1 MSIVANIARNT
12 FYQAFS
18 RGFGVIAGLL
28 TVALMTRYLGQTGYG
43 YYTTIVAFLQFFG
56 VLADFGLQ
64 MTTTKLLAEP
74 NSNNSQIFGNI
85 LALRIISSVIFLG
98 ASVLVVWLLPYP
110 LIIKQGI
117 SLASLSFLFVSLQSI
132 FISIFQK
139 NLAMAKVA
147 ISEIASKSFLLLGV
161 FLAVIGNAGLLWII
175 VAVVIG
181 NSTGF
186 LILFFSA
193 FKFFKFRPQIN
204 LVIWRQIWT
213 TMWPL
218 ALTIALTLIYFR
230 ADTVILAL
238 FRPQNEVGL
247 YGATYKVL
255 EVLVQFPY
263 LFLGL
268 ILPLLTKFFVSNRL
282 VFELIIQKSF
292 ELMIIIIVPMV
303 FSVLILGDK
312 IMVFIAGP
320 EFIISGALLKILIL
334 AVALIYIG
342 ALFGYAIVAAELPKK
357 MIKFYFIDALISI
370 VLYLIFIPLFSYWAA
385 AVITIFTELIIT
397 LASYYVLKKYTR
409 LKIIKRPIIVKAL
422 LASLLMTA
430 VLIILINQNLLI
442 LVIIGLIVYVWA
454 LYLLR
459 GFSKKQVLEI
469 INLRKYS

>member
-459 GFSKKQVLEI
+459 CFSKKQVLEI

>member
-1 MSIVANIARNT
+1 
-12 FYQAFS
+12 
-18 RGFGVIAGLL
+18 
-28 TVALMTRYLGQTGYG
+28 
-43 YYTTIVAFLQFFG
+43 
-56 VLADFGLQ
+56 
-64 MTTTKLLAEP
+64 
-74 NSNNSQIFGNI
+74 
-85 LALRIISSVIFLG
+85 
-98 ASVLVVWLLPYP
+98 
-110 LIIKQGI
+110 
-117 SLASLSFLFVSLQSI
+117 
-132 FISIFQK
+132 
-139 NLAMAKVA
+139 
-147 ISEIASKSFLLLGV
+147 
-161 FLAVIGNAGLLWII
+161 
-175 VAVVIG
+175 
-181 NSTGF
+181 
-186 LILFFSA
+186 
-193 FKFFKFRPQIN
+193 
-204 LVIWRQIWT
+204 
-213 TMWPL
+213 MWPL

-268 ILPLLTKFFVSNRL
+268 ILPLLTKFFIYNRL

-292 ELMIIIIVPMV
+292 ELMVIVIVPMI
-303 FSVLILGDK
+303 FSVLILGEK

-320 EFIISGALLKILIL
+320 EFIISGSLLKVLIL

-409 LKIIKRPIIVKAL
+409 LKIIKWPIIAKAL

-430 VLIILINQNLLI
+430 VLILLINQNLLT
-442 LVIIGLIVYVWA
+442 LVIVGLIVYVWA

-459 GFSKKQVLEI
+459 GFSKKQVWEI
-469 INLRKYS
+469 INLRKFS

>member
-1 MSIVANIARNT
+1 MSIAANIARNT

-18 RGFGVIAGLL
+18 KFSGAIIGLL
-28 TVALMTRYLGQTGYG
+28 IVALMTRYLGQTGYG
-43 YYTTIVAFLQFFG
+43 YYTTIIAFLQFFG

-64 MTTTKLLAEP
+64 MTTTKILVEP
-74 NSNNSQIFGNI
+74 GSDNSRLFGNI
-85 LALRIISSVIFLG
+85 LSLRIISSILFLG
-98 ASVLVVWLLPYP
+98 SSVLIVWLLPYP
-110 LIIKQGI
+110 LLIKEGI
-117 SLASLSFLFVSLQSI
+117 SIASFSFLFISLQSI

-139 NLAMAKVA
+139 NLAMARVA
-147 ISEIASKSFLLLGV
+147 AAEICSKGLMLLGIW
-161 FLAVIGNAGLLWII
+161 LAVISDRGLLWI
-175 VAVVIG
+175 VASIG
-181 NSTGF
+181 AGNLIG
-186 LILFFSA
+186 LVILFFSA
-193 FKFFKFRPQIN
+193 WNFLKFKPEIN
-204 LVIWRQIWT
+204 LAIWRRLWL

-268 ILPLLTKFFVSNRL
+268 ILPLLTKFFLSNRL

-409 LKIIKRPIIVKAL
+409 LKIIKRPIIAKAL

-430 VLIILINQNLLI
+430 VLILLINQNLLT
-442 LVIIGLIVYVWA
+442 LVIIGLIVYT
-454 LYLLR
+454 
-459 GFSKKQVLEI
+459 
-469 INLRKYS
+469 

>member
-1 MSIVANIARNT
+1 MSIAANIARNT

-18 RGFGVIAGLL
+18 KFSGAIIGLL
-28 TVALMTRYLGQTGYG
+28 IVALMTRYLGQTGYG

-268 ILPLLTKFFVSNRL
+268 ILPLLTKFFLSNRL
-282 VFELIIQKSF
+282 LFELIIQKSF
-292 ELMIIIIVPMV
+292 ELMMIIIMPMV

-320 EFIISGALLKILIL
+320 EFLISGALLKILIL

-409 LKIIKRPIIVKAL
+409 LKIIKWPIIAKAL

-430 VLIILINQNLLI
+430 VLILLINQNLLT
-442 LVIIGLIVYVWA
+442 LVIIGLIVYT
-454 LYLLR
+454 
-459 GFSKKQVLEI
+459 
-469 INLRKYS
+469 

>member
-18 RGFGVIAGLL
+18 RFFGVIAGLL

-64 MTTTKLLAEP
+64 MTTTKILAEP
-74 NSNNSQIFGNI
+74 ETDNSQVFGNI
-85 LALRIISSVIFLG
+85 LALRIISSIIFLG
-98 ASVLVVWLLPYP
+98 SSVLIVWLLPYP

-117 SLASLSFLFVSLQSI
+117 SLASFSFFFISLQSI

-147 ISEIASKSFLLLGV
+147 ISEICSKIFLLLGV
-161 FLAVIGNAGLLWII
+161 FLAVINNLGLLWII
-175 VAVVIG
+175 VAIVAG
-181 NSTGF
+181 NLIGF
-186 LILFFSA
+186 LILFFSS
-193 FKFFKFRPQIN
+193 FKFFKFRPRIK
-204 LVIWRQIWT
+204 LAIWRRIWK

-268 ILPLLTKFFVSNRL
+268 ILPLLTKFFLSNRL
-282 VFELIIQKSF
+282 LFELIIQKSF
-292 ELMIIIIVPMV
+292 ELMMIIIMPMV

-320 EFIISGALLKILIL
+320 EFLISGILLKILIV

-357 MIKFYFIDALISI
+357 MIKFYFIDAVISI
-370 VLYLIFIPLFSYWAA
+370 VLYLIFIPQFSYWAA
-385 AVITIFTELIIT
+385 AVITVFTELIIT
-397 LASYYVLKKYTR
+397 IASYYVLKKYTR
-409 LKIIKRPIIVKAL
+409 LKITKWPIMAKTF
-422 LASLLMTA
+422 LASLLMA
-430 VLIILINQNLLI
+430 LALLLLINQNLLTLI
-442 LVIIGLIVYVWA
+442 VIGLIIYLWA

-459 GFSKKQVLEI
+459 GFSKQQVLEV